1 MDLCRLHS
9 FDFTVKGL
17 QMGPDESGSGPEV
30 PGWVQMGSNG
40 SRWGLMDP
48 DGSGGVRKAPDFWLS
63 FDFTVLS
70 ESLFWIR
77 LISLLRSWMA
87 RGRRKTGC
95 RNI

>member
-1 MDLCRLHS
+1 MDLCRLDS

-48 DGSGGVRKAPDFWLS
+48 DGSGRIRMFGFRFI
-63 FDFTVLS
+63 FTVLS
-70 ESLFWIR
+70 ESLF
-77 LISLLRSWMA
+77 
-87 RGRRKTGC
+87 
-95 RNI
+95 